1 MVEAISSIELNV
13 HEKTLEMFKSR
24 KRFFGGAEE
33 MRYYRRG
40 SVDTC
45 LKKLK
50 NKQIFPLLVDFS
62 SFSQYYQGII
72 DFNNLGMHSLIYTDG
87 KGSDN

>member
-1 MVEAISSIELNV
+1 MGEAISSIELNV

-45 LKKLK
+45 LKNTKK
-50 NKQIFPLLVDFS
+50 
-62 SFSQYYQGII
+62 
-72 DFNNLGMHSLIYTDG
+72 
-87 KGSDN
+87 